1 MSIEAT
7 LQPPRTMLEVF
18 KSLPEGTLVQLIE
31 NNIVMSPAPLTRHQS
46 ISIELSSELFYYV
59 RSNKIGK
66 VFSAPFD
73 VHLDNNNIFQPDIC
87 FIGNEKLPLLK
98 KDGFYGAPDL
108 IIEILSPGTAKY
120 DLVDKKDVYEHSG
133 VSELW
138 FIDPADNSV
147 TGYSL
152 VNNTFQPIFTG
163 NGRLD
168 LKLLD
173 LALNF

>member
-1 MSIEAT
+1 MST
-7 LQPPRTMLEVF
+7 VTQQPPRTMLEAF

-31 NNIVMSPAPLTRHQS
+31 NNLVMSPAPLTRHQVL
-46 ISIELSSELFYYV
+46 INEIYPELSIYV
-59 RSNKIGK
+59 KRKKLGLTLT
-66 VFSAPFD
+66 APFD

-87 FIGNEKLPLLK
+87 FISNEKLTLLK

-120 DLVDKKDVYEHSG
+120 DLVDKKNVYEHNG

-152 VNNTFQPIFTG
+152 ANNTFQLIFTG

-173 LALNF
+173 LTLNF